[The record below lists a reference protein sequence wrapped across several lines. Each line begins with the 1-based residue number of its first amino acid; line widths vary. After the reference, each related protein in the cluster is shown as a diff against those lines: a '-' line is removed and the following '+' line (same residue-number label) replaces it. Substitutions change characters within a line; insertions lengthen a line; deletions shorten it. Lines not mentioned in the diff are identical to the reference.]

1 LVVVGYK
8 NQSEKP
14 GFRFANLRGNKQF
27 PCHLNED
34 VGKQGLNVKSTLNP
48 LLKWEVRVALVANN
62 RKVINQ

>member
-27 PCHLNED
+27 PCHLIEG
-34 VGKQGLNVKSTLNP
+34 VGKQGLNVKIPLNP
-48 LLKWEVRVALVANN
+48 VLKWEVRVTLVA
-62 RKVINQ
+62 RKW